1 MLSKPIDRLGSEG
14 ENRNSSGA
22 GLSMSENKESSAAKT
37 ALAERPRI
45 AAQVRKRK
53 LGEVLQERG
62 HVSQHNLTRAVQ
74 EQAGK
79 TVLLGEL
86 LLGRGLVSKDDLV
99 AALEQVTGLRYV
111 DCGSATVHDNVL
123 KFVPRRVADRYCAL
137 PLSLSREG
145 ITDRKST
152 RLNSSHLV
160 ISYAVFCLKKKKKN
174 RIYTDNMLS

>member
-79 TVLLGEL
+79 TVLHGEL
-86 LLGRGLVSKDDLV
+86 RSEEHTSELQSPCNLVCRLL
-99 AALEQVTGLRYV
+99 LE
-111 DCGSATVHDNVL
+111 
-123 KFVPRRVADRYCAL
+123 
-137 PLSLSREG
+137 
-145 ITDRKST
+145 
-152 RLNSSHLV
+152 
-160 ISYAVFCLKKKKKN
+160 KKK
-174 RIYTDNMLS
+174 

>member
-1 MLSKPIDRLGSEG
+1 MLSKPVDRLGSEG
-14 ENRNSSGA
+14 ENRNLSGA
-22 GLSMSENKESSAAKT
+22 GLSMSENKESSTAKT

-45 AAQVRKRK
+45 ATQVRKRK

-62 HVSQHNLTRAVQ
+62 HVSQHNLTRAMQ

-145 ITDRKST
+145 TKRSEERRVGKECRS
-152 RLNSSHLV
+152 RWSPYH
-160 ISYAVFCLKKKKKN
+160 
-174 RIYTDNMLS
+174 